1 MPSTT
6 PFSNREEGK
15 IVPLPKQEQIL
26 GLYTAATAPATQSFT
41 FDTENEAID
50 AIRRGKVPL
59 SADVQIRQGVKSA
72 SATQNEEM
80 KARIEK
86 ESGPVRDPRTGKWLP
101 TQRGDKGEIVKI
113 SFARE
118 IIRCSSYLRDNSKT
132 CFLCLIESP
141 MNKRNRA
148 QNIESICF
156 ACRPFNFCSM
166 GKRVSECAVD
176 PS

>member
-1 MPSTT
+1 MKEAFEKLMPSTT

-26 GLYTAATAPATQSFT
+26 GLYTAATAPAAQSFT

-80 KARIEK
+80 KASIEK

-101 TQRGDKGEIVKI
+101 TQRGDKGEIVKT

-118 IIRCSSYLRDNSKT
+118 IMMQLVFTR
-132 CFLCLIESP
+132 
-141 MNKRNRA
+141 
-148 QNIESICF
+148 
-156 ACRPFNFCSM
+156 
-166 GKRVSECAVD
+166 
-176 PS
+176 